1 MSAVGIVATLQ
12 VAEGKNAEFEAA
24 FSELTEAVKANEPGN
39 EFYACFQSKDDS
51 QTYKVLERYVDKAAM
66 EAHGSSD
73 HFKAAGAKLGP
84 CMAAPPKMEYLD
96 GI

>member
-1 MSAVGIVATLQ
+1 MSAVGIIATLQ

-24 FSELTEAVKANEPGN
+24 FSELVAAVKAHEPGN
-39 EFYACFQSKDDS
+39 EFYDIFQSKDDP
-51 QTYKVLERYVDKAAM
+51 QQYKVLERYSDQSAM
-66 EAHGSSD
+66 EAHGASD

-84 CMAAPPKMEYLD
+84 CMAAPPALEYLD